1 MKCETELTKANFLT
15 QKNLSFKKVTIDEY
29 GFEVFKRT
37 SHLGSD

>member
-1 MKCETELTKANFLT
+1 MKCETELTNASFLT
-15 QKNLSFKKVTIDEY
+15 KKIFKKVTIDEY